1 MIVKFSENIFED
13 RYTLEWKSILMNLE
27 GFILKEGFV
36 LFCLVPIFLIRVLVE
51 HAMYFHSI
59 ISCWMN
65 EDIYE

>member
-1 MIVKFSENIFED
+1 MIVKFSENIFEN
-13 RYTLEWKSILMNLE
+13 RYTLEWKCILMNLE

-36 LFCLVPIFLIRVLVE
+36 LFVWGLLIRVLVE

-65 EDIYE
+65 EDICE